1 MSSVADETTSGKETA
16 PEAES
21 GGKASRRRRPS
32 VSAKKVAHGAKVGSD
47 AIRSRVAS
55 IVWLIAVIC
64 AAVLALGALLV
75 ALDANARNSVV
86 QWITDTAG
94 VLSGPFGDAE
104 GGVFNFEKKNGSAD
118 TVKNA
123 LVNWGIAAVAYLVV
137 GRVADRIIRP

>member
-47 AIRSRVAS
+47 VIRSRVAS
-55 IVWLIAVIC
+55 IIWLVAVIC
-64 AAVLALGALLV
+64 AAILAIGALMIALGAQADNPIV
-75 ALDANARNSVV
+75 EWFTNAA
-86 QWITDTAG
+86 DFLAG
-94 VLSGPFGDAE
+94 PAGNENRGIFDFGSSDSAE
-104 GGVFNFEKKNGSAD
+104 
-118 TVKNA
+118 TKNA